1 MKRIFMIAAAIAVA
15 ACAAKSTTAP
25 AQFNVSGDWS
35 GSMSD
40 ALLGASAVSFALTQ
54 TGDSVTGT
62 WATVYADTASNIGG
76 SVAGHVVGS
85 TLTILLK
92 PASPPTCQYGPFQFT
107 ATETTGTT
115 LTALRGTFSAV
126 QCPIAD
132 SGSISV
138 AIQ

>member
-1 MKRIFMIAAAIAVA
+1 MKRVFMIAAAIAVA

-25 AQFNVSGDWS
+25 AQFNVSGDWA

-40 ALLGASAVSFALTQ
+40 ALLGASTVSFALTQ

-62 WATVYADTASNIGG
+62 WATVYADTTKDIGG
-76 SVAGHVVGS
+76 SVVGNVVGS
-85 TLTILLK
+85 TLTMLLK

-107 ATETTGTT
+107 ATESSATT
-115 LTALRGTFSAV
+115 LAGTFSAV

-138 AIQ
+138 AIR

>member
-1 MKRIFMIAAAIAVA
+1 MIAAAVGAA

-40 ALLGASAVSFALTQ
+40 ALLGASAVSFSLAQ
-54 TGDSVTGT
+54 TGDSVTGS
-62 WATVYADTASNIGG
+62 WAAVYADTTKDISG
-76 SVAGHVVGS
+76 SVVGNVVGS

-92 PASPPTCQYGPFQFT
+92 PASPPTCQYGPFEFT
-107 ATETTGTT
+107 ATETSSTT
-115 LTALRGTFSAV
+115 LSGTFAAV

-132 SGSISV
+132 SGSISI